1 MHQKTDTN
9 AKWTH
14 RLLAIFFISLLAI
27 FTIQTA
33 KAETLVLAAADSRPT
48 AYMENGKPAGLLVD
62 IVTEAFRRAGYPI
75 RIELKPWARC
85 LSEAR
90 DGIVDGVFSSF
101 KSPER
106 EAFLNFTAVPVMT
119 QVEALFVRTN
129 STIQFDGDLS
139 KLAPVKIGV
148 IQSTSYGEK
157 IDGMINTGTWNK
169 VSKTISID
177 SLVRMLAA
185 ERFDLAP
192 SYRDVFLSAAKK
204 AGVADQVREL
214 SPSVESVPSYL
225 AFNKKKDYSRI
236 IIAFNKAMEEMK
248 KDKTLDAMNDQ
259 YMK

>member
-1 MHQKTDTN
+1 MHQKTEPNT
-9 AKWTH
+9 KWAH
-14 RLLAIFFISLLAI
+14 WFLAMFFVSLLAI
-27 FTIQTA
+27 SAIQKA
-33 KAETLVLAAADSRPT
+33 KADTLVLAAADSKPT

-62 IVTEAFRRAGYPI
+62 IVTEAFRRAGYPV

-90 DGIVDGVFSSF
+90 DGTVDGVFSSF

-119 QVEALFVRTN
+119 QVETLFVRAN
-129 STIQFDGDLS
+129 SAIQFDGDLS
-139 KLAPVKIGV
+139 KLAQVKIGV
-148 IQSTSYGEK
+148 IQSTSYGER

-192 SYRDVFLSAAKK
+192 SYRDVFLSAARK
-204 AGVADQVREL
+204 AGVADQIREL

-236 IIAFNKAMEEMK
+236 IAAFNKAMEEMK
-248 KDKTLDAMNDQ
+248 KDKTLDIITEQ
-259 YMK
+259 YTK